1 MGSDFELVQ
10 IVDAALA
17 EAARLAGPWLACR
30 PGCAECCIGPFAI
43 TPLDAQR
50 LRAGLAELERGD
62 PERAARVRA
71 RVAESAGRLR
81 AEFPGETLAQ
91 VLGID
96 ECTALVLSSPQEAGG
111 GSCRVLGAG
120 SVSCY
125 RLEAASG
132 VDPAGRVGGRAGA
145 PALLRAWIE
154 HAPAEIAGCLA
165 GRQ

>member
-1 MGSDFELVQ
+1 SGSG
-10 IVDAALA
+10 
-17 EAARLAGPWLACR
+17 AGA
-30 PGCAECCIGPFAI
+30 GGSGSGGGPSGGGGSG
-43 TPLDAQR
+43 
-50 LRAGLAELERGD
+50 AGGG
-62 PERAARVRA
+62 
-71 RVAESAGRLR
+71 S
-81 AEFPGETLAQ
+81 Q